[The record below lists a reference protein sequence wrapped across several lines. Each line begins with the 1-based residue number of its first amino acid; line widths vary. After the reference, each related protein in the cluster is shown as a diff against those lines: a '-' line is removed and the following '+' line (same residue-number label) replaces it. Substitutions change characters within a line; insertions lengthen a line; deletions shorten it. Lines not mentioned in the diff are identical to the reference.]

1 MRRSK
6 AEKQRTHMRIVQEA
20 ARQFRA
26 AGIQGIG
33 IADLMRQVDLT
44 HGGFYAHFK
53 NKEAL
58 VAEVCREGLAETEAY
73 FIQAAQ
79 KAPPGAELA
88 AIIDF
93 YLAAYHR
100 DHPALG
106 CVMPTLGGEIARH
119 SAEVRTAFTQGY
131 QRLLQQLLPWLMKG
145 APKEQAPKEQ
155 AAEEQAAEEQAAE
168 QEEVAMALLS
178 GLVGSLL
185 LARAVNDPALSE
197 RILRSNRA
205 FYQQAFAR

>member
-6 AEKQRTHMRIVQEA
+6 AEKQRTHTRIVQEA
-20 ARQFRA
+20 VRQFRA
-26 AGIQGIG
+26 EGIQGVG
-33 IADLMRQVDLT
+33 IAELMRQVDLT

-58 VAEVCREGLAETEAY
+58 VAEVCREGLAETEDY
-73 FIQAAQ
+73 FVQAAQ
-79 KAPPGAELA
+79 QAAPGAELA

-93 YLAAYHR
+93 YLSAYHR

-119 SAEVRTAFTQGY
+119 SAEVRTAFTEGY
-131 QRLLQQLLPWLMKG
+131 QRLLQQLVPWLANG
-145 APKEQAPKEQ
+145 AP
-155 AAEEQAAEEQAAE
+155 EEQEDA
-168 QEEVAMALLS
+168 AMALLS
-178 GLVGSLL
+178 GLVGALL

-197 RILRSNRA
+197 RMLRVNRA
-205 FYQQAFAR
+205 FYEQTFAR